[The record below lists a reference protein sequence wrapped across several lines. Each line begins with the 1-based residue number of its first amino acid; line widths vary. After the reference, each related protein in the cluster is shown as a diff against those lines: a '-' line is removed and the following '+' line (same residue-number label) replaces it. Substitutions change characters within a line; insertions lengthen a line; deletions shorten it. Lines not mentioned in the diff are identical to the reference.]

1 MAAPGSLSEYMMQVS
16 GSTAALLFLH
26 RVFRMPPGAS
36 RQRAADALRQH
47 GTRPLDGLR
56 GPSVVD
62 PDSTLDAGPR
72 VGSQPPIGPVGLRR
86 MRRRMGRYAGEVPNE
101 GRRTRARH
109 AVRPVRRPTLDPN
122 RSPKEQRCGCDK
134 EHRRASRPQGV
145 QARRPDVHVARAC
158 PRLSASARRIHA
170 EPLLDELPM
179 KECWDLIYDALHGTS
194 IDLNWVAGSNHSAK
208 KSRVRYDS
216 RRYASDWG
224 VRLPDPRFVR
234 SLLTRV

>member
-36 RQRAADALRQH
+36 RQRAADAFRQH

-109 AVRPVRRPTLDPN
+109 AVGPVRRPTLDPD
-122 RSPKEQRCGCDK
+122 RSPKEQGCGCDK

-145 QARRPDVHVARAC
+145 QARRTGMCMSLEHV
-158 PRLSASARRIHA
+158 LDYLH
-170 EPLLDELPM
+170 PLGAYMRSLCSTNFPM

-194 IDLNWVAGSNHSAK
+194 TDLNWVAGSNHSAK
-208 KSRVRYDS
+208 
-216 RRYASDWG
+216 SDVFGTTPGATRAIG
-224 VRLPDPRFVR
+224 VCVCRIQG
-234 SLLTRV
+234 SCGHC